1 MRAFMLLA
9 AATAAL
15 TQIASS
21 TLVTIPLHRRS
32 SNSSFTNT
40 DLTFDDGLVSG
51 YSIIHKYKVTPNL
64 SDSLSPLNVK
74 KLVGTASVGEISLL
88 CRLFPIE
95 SRIPCL
101 FLHKSHDPTFVLIS
115 FFGIPTAW
123 ASTIYI
129 ADH

>member
-64 SDSLSPLNVK
+64 SDSLSPLNV
-74 KLVGTASVGEISLL
+74 
-88 CRLFPIE
+88 
-95 SRIPCL
+95 
-101 FLHKSHDPTFVLIS
+101 
-115 FFGIPTAW
+115 
-123 ASTIYI
+123 
-129 ADH
+129 